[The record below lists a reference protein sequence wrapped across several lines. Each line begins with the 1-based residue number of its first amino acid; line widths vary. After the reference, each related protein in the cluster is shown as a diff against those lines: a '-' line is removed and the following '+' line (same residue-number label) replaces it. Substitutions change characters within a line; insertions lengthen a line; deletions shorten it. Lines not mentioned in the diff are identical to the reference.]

1 MHGIRL
7 PLVLSFIT
15 AIATSAAAQTPQCE
29 PEKVSQKYPTYAGKV
44 VKIAVAPSNPPY
56 TFVDPSSPERMTG
69 FEVDLIEAAM
79 ACAGLKYEY
88 WKGNWSGLLPTIS
101 SGASDVMIGAVNYR
115 PDRAEKVDFILYF
128 RTAQGVIVPKGN
140 PKKIG
145 EPSSLCGTTGTAT
158 IAGSS
163 ALMIE
168 RQSGACVQQGKAA
181 IKFMPAADS
190 DASYRQLPL
199 GRFDF
204 VMDDAVTANVHVA
217 KDPEIEI
224 AHTIVTDTYS
234 GMVVRKGNDEL
245 SAIIAN
251 GLKVQES
258 NSAITTAAKKYGF
271 PAPLLVPVEIRK

>member
-1 MHGIRL
+1 
-7 PLVLSFIT
+7 
-15 AIATSAAAQTPQCE
+15 
-29 PEKVSQKYPTYAGKV
+29 
-44 VKIAVAPSNPPY
+44 
-56 TFVDPSSPERMTG
+56 
-69 FEVDLIEAAM
+69 
-79 ACAGLKYEY
+79 
-88 WKGNWSGLLPTIS
+88 
-101 SGASDVMIGAVNYR
+101 MIGAVNYR
-115 PDRAEKVDFILYF
+115 KDRAEKVDFILYF

-140 PKKIG
+140 PRKIA
-145 EPSSLCGTTGTAT
+145 EPSTLCGTTGTAT

-168 RQSGACVQQGKAA
+168 RQSEACLQQGKPA

-190 DASYRQLPL
+190 DSSYRQLPL

-204 VMDDAVTANVHVA
+204 VMDDAVTASVHVN

-245 SAIIAN
+245 SAIIAD

-258 NSAITTAAKKYGF
+258 NGSVLAAAKKYGF
-271 PAPLLVPVEIRK
+271 PVGLLVPVETRK